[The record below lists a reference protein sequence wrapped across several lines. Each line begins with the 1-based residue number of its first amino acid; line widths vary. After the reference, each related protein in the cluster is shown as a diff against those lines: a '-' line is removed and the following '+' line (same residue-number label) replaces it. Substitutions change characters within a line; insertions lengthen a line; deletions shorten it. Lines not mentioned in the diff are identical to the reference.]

1 MPSAQS
7 STQPPDRP
15 AARSA
20 GRSAEQPS
28 EQTRRRIAPGL
39 IVLLGGLTALGPM
52 TIDLYL
58 PALPHMTRELHSS
71 QTLLQLTLTAALVGL
86 AVGQAVVGPL
96 SDAVG
101 RRRPLLVGLGTYAVA
116 SVVCAVAPTVE
127 LLVTGRLVQALG
139 GAAGIVIARAIVRD
153 LVSGREIARLF
164 SLLLLV
170 TGLAPILAPV
180 VGGQLLRLGSW
191 RMLFGVLTAFGVV
204 LFVGVLLELRESL
217 PAERRRQ
224 GGARDAANSYLR
236 LVRDRSFLGYALAG
250 GFGFAGMF
258 AYISGSPFVYQ
269 GVFGIS
275 PQFYGVL
282 FGLNG
287 LGLMAFSQTN
297 GRLVRRVDPRRLLA
311 IGQFTSLAGAAL
323 LVLAAATSVGGVVGV
338 LLPLFV
344 AVASLGMVGPNAM
357 ALGLAQHPDMA
368 GTASALIGTLQFV
381 VGALAGPLVTA
392 VQVRSALPMA
402 MVVAGCVVL
411 GILARVI
418 LTRDDRSEESEKV
431 SEASEEPSGRPA
443 RPATASAEES

>member
-1 MPSAQS
+1 MSSAPS
-7 STQPPDRP
+7 STQPPGRP
-15 AARSA
+15 AARPA
-20 GRSAEQPS
+20 GEPVARPPEA
-28 EQTRRRIAPGL
+28 TRRRIAPTL
-39 IVLLGGLTALGPM
+39 IILLGGLTALGPM

-58 PALPHMTRELHSS
+58 PALPHMTRELHTS

-86 AVGQAVVGPL
+86 AAGQAVVGPL

-116 SVVCAVAPTVE
+116 SVVCAVAPTIEV
-127 LLVTGRLVQALG
+127 LVAGRVVQALG

-204 LFVGVLLELRESL
+204 LLLGVVFGLRETL

-224 GGARDAANSYLR
+224 GGARDAAHSYLR
-236 LVRDRSFLGYALAG
+236 LARDRSFLGYALAG
-250 GFGFAGMF
+250 GLGFAGMF

-269 GVFGIS
+269 EVFGIS

-287 LGLMAFSQTN
+287 LGLMAFSQAN
-297 GRLVRRVDPRRLLA
+297 GRLVRRVDPRRLLV
-311 IGQFTSLAGAAL
+311 IGQFTSLAGAVL
-323 LVLAAATSVGGVVGV
+323 LVLAAATSFGGVVGV

-357 ALGLAQHPDMA
+357 ALGLSQHPEMA

-402 MVVAGCVVL
+402 TVVAGCVVL

-418 LTRDDRSEESEKV
+418 LTRPEESER
-431 SEASEEPSGRPA
+431 APEERSGPA